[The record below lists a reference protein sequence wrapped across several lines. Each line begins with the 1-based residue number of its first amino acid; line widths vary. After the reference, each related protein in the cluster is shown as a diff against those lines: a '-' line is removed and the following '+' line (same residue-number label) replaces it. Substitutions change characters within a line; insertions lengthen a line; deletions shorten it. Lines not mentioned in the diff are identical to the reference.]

1 MHYKRLRYCLF
12 CIKLLIMTNEEKAQK
27 YNQMMIDYT
36 RTQNQISSIKG
47 ESFEMNG
54 KQLHEIK
61 ILEERLKMITRQASL
76 L

>member
-1 MHYKRLRYCLF
+1 
-12 CIKLLIMTNEEKAQK
+12 MTNEEKAQK

-61 ILEERLKMITRQASL
+61 ILEERLKMTMYQASL

>member
-1 MHYKRLRYCLF
+1 
-12 CIKLLIMTNEEKAQK
+12 MTNEEKAQK

-61 ILEERLKMITRQASL
+61 ILEERLKMIMYQASL

>member
-1 MHYKRLRYCLF
+1 
-12 CIKLLIMTNEEKAQK
+12 MTNEEKAKK

-47 ESFEMNG
+47 ESFEMNV

-61 ILEERLKMITRQASL
+61 ILEERLKMIMYQASL

>member
-1 MHYKRLRYCLF
+1 M
-12 CIKLLIMTNEEKAQK
+12 
-27 YNQMMIDYT
+27 
-36 RTQNQISSIKG
+36 

-61 ILEERLKMITRQASL
+61 ILEERLKMIMRQASL

>member
-1 MHYKRLRYCLF
+1 
-12 CIKLLIMTNEEKAQK
+12 MTNEEKAQK

-61 ILEERLKMITRQASL
+61 ILEERLKMIMHQASL